1 MINQKELISDYDK
14 KSREP
19 FNEYLFYRNDMDIV
33 EELKKVILSSQRE
46 GFFTVRVE
54 SFTVIDDY
62 AEINKLLF
70 DYNEKYKSKNKN
82 RRKENIY
89 DYVNLKDS
97 DVRLLIVKYF
107 IAIKDESEYINVFI
121 EVPRIVDKYYLRI
134 NGNMYSTM
142 FQIVDGST
150 YNNLTSN
157 SKYSSVTM
165 KTMFMPIRVYRYSDN
180 FYDINGETIKA
191 QFYVTR
197 VFNKSN
203 PGMKYFLA
211 KFGFEKT
218 IQFLGLEDIYLSKD
232 ELVMDNY
239 YTFKLQNGSYLLVG
253 KSMMDNDSMTQSFV
267 HAIIKSVKKD
277 VIYDDVFSDWFWV
290 QSLGA
295 DFNNQSIEKGESI
308 LNSLE
313 SIYDQATKDSIKL
326 PEEYKKDIYDIIR
339 WMMREFSYLR
349 QKDNL
354 DISYKKI
361 RLAEYIASLYAAKI
375 SKGIYRISD
384 MKNRAGLSDI
394 KKALTTHPTYLL
406 SAIDKCNLV
415 NYRNMVNDMDS
426 LVALKCTYKGI
437 SGLGENGSN
446 AIPDIYRCVNISHIK
461 RVDLDSSS
469 ATDPGISGT
478 VCPYTDIYDNGYFS
492 DYKEPNYWGT
502 EYTNILDIHKKLTG
516 QIQVLEFRNKVLG
529 ENRVE
534 EQNSLMQTAVTMEQL
549 IKPFIVT
556 QDAMNE
562 DNKVYL
568 EEGGIIYYG
577 NDQ

>member
-1 MINQKELISDYDK
+1 MINQKELIASFNK
-14 KSREP
+14 ENRER
-19 FNEYLFYRNDMDIV
+19 FNQFLFDRDEMEIV
-33 EELKKVILSSQRE
+33 EEIKKVILSSQRD
-46 GFFTVRVE
+46 GLFTVKVE
-54 SFTVIDDY
+54 SFKVIEDY
-62 AEINKLLF
+62 AEINRLMF

-89 DYVNLKDS
+89 DFINLKDS
-97 DVRLLIVKYF
+97 DVRLLIVRYY
-107 IAIKDESEYINVFI
+107 IAIKDTSEYIDVYI
-121 EVPRIVDKYYLRI
+121 AIPRIVDRYYLRI

-157 SKYSSVTM
+157 SKFSSVTM
-165 KTMFMPIRVYRYSDN
+165 KSMFMPIRVYRYSDI
-180 FYDINGETIKA
+180 FHTIDDEEIKA
-191 QFYVTR
+191 TFYVTR
-197 VFNKSN
+197 IFNKSL

-211 KFGFEKT
+211 KMGLNKT
-218 IQFLGLEDIYLSKD
+218 IEFLGLQSIYISDK
-232 ELVMDNY
+232 EQTMEGF
-239 YTFKLQNGSYLLVG
+239 YTFKLQNGNYLLVG
-253 KSMMDNDSMTQSFV
+253 KAMMDSDNMTQSLV
-267 HAIIKSVKKD
+267 HSIIKSIKKD
-277 VIYDDVFSDWFWV
+277 VQYNDIFSNWFWKI
-290 QSLGA
+290 SLGS
-295 DFNNQSIEKGESI
+295 DFNNPTVEKGESI
-308 LNSLE
+308 LASLE
-313 SIYDQATKDSIKL
+313 SIYDIATKESIKL

-384 MKNRAGLSDI
+384 MKNRANILDI

-446 AIPDIYRCVNISHIK
+446 AIPDIYRSVNISHIK

-469 ATDPGISGT
+469 ATDPGITGT
-478 VCPYTDIYDNGYFS
+478 ICPYTDLYDDGYFS
-492 DYKEPNYWGT
+492 DYNEPNYWEN
-502 EYTNILDIHKKLTG
+502 EYSNTVDLHKSLTG
-516 QIQVLEFRNKVLG
+516 LIQVMEFRNKVLG
-529 ENRVE
+529 ENNANE
-534 EQNSLMQTAVTMEQL
+534 LNSLKQSAVNMEQL
-549 IKPFIVT
+549 IKPFIIT
-556 QDAMNE
+556 KNAMIE
-562 DNKVYL
+562 DNVVYL
-568 EEGGIIYYG
+568 EEGGIIYYDD
-577 NDQ
+577 N